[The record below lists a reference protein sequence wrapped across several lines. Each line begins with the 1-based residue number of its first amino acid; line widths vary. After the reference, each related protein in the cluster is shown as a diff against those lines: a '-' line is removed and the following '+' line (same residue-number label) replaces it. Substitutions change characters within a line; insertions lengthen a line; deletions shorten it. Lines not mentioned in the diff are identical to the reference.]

1 MQYKVNEDDK
11 WESAKIKK
19 RAAKALG
26 KNRHWWNIKN
36 TSGNEQS
43 LNLQQMYDFEM
54 QQKINPQPDL
64 LQQMSRLSLKNIPTD
79 TETSQEKEQIHKTL
93 LVKNKFDNLKSK
105 QVELNQLKKEGFL
118 HETYQ

>member
-1 MQYKVNEDDK
+1 
-11 WESAKIKK
+11 
-19 RAAKALG
+19 
-26 KNRHWWNIKN
+26 
-36 TSGNEQS
+36 
-43 LNLQQMYDFEM
+43 M
-54 QQKINPQPDL
+54 QQNTNPQPDL

-79 TETSQEKEQIHKTL
+79 TETSQEKNQIHKTL